1 MKCKIFSLVLLS
13 ALFVHINL
21 QYGFA
26 DEFTKGQI
34 ILTEGIIRSL
44 DDGMPISQL
53 QDAGLAQIQ
62 RFESDQLLVKPK
74 DPFIAGLLSWFMM
87 GVGQIYVQ
95 EYWKGSIFIATDL
108 ANKVV
113 LILLISHINSRYGPK
128 EDEIVNI
135 DWASF
140 NAGTKVFI
148 ISYLVESLGLRIYNV
163 VDAVQS
169 THRFNERY
177 FSGRE
182 NNGFSFNLGEDGVSL
197 NYSYWL
203 GE

>member
-1 MKCKIFSLVLLS
+1 MKWKILSLVLLI
-13 ALFVHINL
+13 ALFVHIIP
-21 QYGFA
+21 QYGHT
-26 DEFTKGQI
+26 EEHKTGQI
-34 ILTEGIIRSL
+34 IINEGIIRSSK
-44 DDGMPISQL
+44 DGMPISQL
-53 QDAGLAQIQ
+53 QDAGLAEIQ
-62 RFESDQLLVKPK
+62 QFETDQLLVKPK

-140 NAGTKVFI
+140 NTGTKVLI
-148 ISYLVESLGLRIYNV
+148 ISYLVESLGLRVYNV

-182 NNGFSFNLGEDGVSL
+182 NSGFSFKFREDGVSL
-197 NYSYWL
+197 NYNYWL